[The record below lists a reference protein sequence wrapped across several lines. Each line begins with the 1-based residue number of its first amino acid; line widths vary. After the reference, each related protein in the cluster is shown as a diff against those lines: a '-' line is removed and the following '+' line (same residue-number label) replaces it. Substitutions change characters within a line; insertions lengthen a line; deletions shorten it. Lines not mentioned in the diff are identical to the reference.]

1 MFNRKVF
8 LSDLAG
14 RNKCIVKFHL
24 GAEVKLMQTA
34 MIYLGLNLAI
44 PGSYTYSG
52 NDSVLYEVVD
62 LIY

>member
-1 MFNRKVF
+1 
-8 LSDLAG
+8 
-14 RNKCIVKFHL
+14 
-24 GAEVKLMQTA
+24 

-44 PGSYTYSG
+44 PGSYIYSG